1 MNNFLPFSKPCIDQ
15 ATIDEVVDCIQ
26 SGWLATG
33 PRVQEF
39 AKRLQQYLGASYAV
53 PLTSGTAALHVAL
66 LGFDLQPGDEVIL
79 PSMTFVACANMI
91 VQAGGVPVFVDVDL
105 GTLNLT
111 VDRIEAAIT
120 EKTKVIMP
128 VHFAGLPVDLDPIYA
143 LAKKHN
149 LRVLEDAAHAI
160 GAEYKGKRIGSFGDV
175 QIFSFHP
182 NKNMTSGEGGCVT
195 TRDEALARKIR
206 VQSFHGIDRDVWN
219 RFSKQGSQHYDVLE
233 PGFKYNMPD
242 LLAAIGMHQLTHV
255 DAFNERRAQI
265 VQRYYDELKDWKEWQ
280 LPAKPSYDC
289 KHVWHLFTPLIN
301 EKAAGMTRDEFMTK
315 MKEYDIGTGF
325 HYSAVH
331 LFTYYREK
339 FGYKEGDCPNAESI
353 GQRVVSLPLFPTLT
367 DDEQTRVIEAM
378 RTVFNK

>member
-128 VHFAGLPVDLDPIYA
+128 VHFAG
-143 LAKKHN
+143 
-149 LRVLEDAAHAI
+149 
-160 GAEYKGKRIGSFGDV
+160 
-175 QIFSFHP
+175 
-182 NKNMTSGEGGCVT
+182 
-195 TRDEALARKIR
+195 
-206 VQSFHGIDRDVWN
+206 
-219 RFSKQGSQHYDVLE
+219 
-233 PGFKYNMPD
+233 
-242 LLAAIGMHQLTHV
+242 
-255 DAFNERRAQI
+255 
-265 VQRYYDELKDWKEWQ
+265 
-280 LPAKPSYDC
+280 
-289 KHVWHLFTPLIN
+289 
-301 EKAAGMTRDEFMTK
+301 
-315 MKEYDIGTGF
+315 
-325 HYSAVH
+325 
-331 LFTYYREK
+331 
-339 FGYKEGDCPNAESI
+339 
-353 GQRVVSLPLFPTLT
+353 
-367 DDEQTRVIEAM
+367 
-378 RTVFNK
+378 